1 MADGCLNFDTKINT
15 KGFNKGIGDVEN
27 SLKSVKNMLGNIAK
41 AAVAAF
47 SIKKIVGFGKQAVES
62 AAEVKA
68 ATSQM
73 EQGFSSLYDVA
84 DESIKRVADAAG
96 IVQTRLNGVGTSI
109 YAFAKASGMD
119 SASAMK
125 MMEDAL
131 VVTADSAAYYDR
143 SLEDTAESLKSFL
156 KGNYANDAALGISC
170 TETTRNI
177 AANKL
182 YGKSFQEL
190 SEAQKQLTLLQ
201 MVKDANALSG
211 AEGQA
216 AREADGWENVI
227 GNLKETW
234 KQFQAV
240 LGQPVL
246 AVATVAVKNIT
257 AALAELTSA
266 ASVAVGTLNNLLGIE
281 TDNTSDV
288 ASNITASVAEQDALT
303 DSVEETTKAQEKSLA
318 SFDKINKLSG
328 DAGTKPENASTSP
341 VSITPVVKE
350 KTVEAT
356 ANKLS
361 DKIQRAIKP
370 IQIAWEDHSDEL
382 ISNAVRAV
390 DTTKTLLKSI
400 GKSVAEVWEN
410 GSGERFVGNIIVGFS
425 DVLGII
431 GDINIALTD
440 AWNDNGRGTALIQSY
455 ADKWNAI
462 LELIHSVSDTF
473 RTAWNDGTG
482 ESICSNI
489 LDILTNINNI
499 QGNIA
504 TQFKSAWDVHGV
516 EIWSGILGIAETV
529 LGVINRI
536 TDATAEWAGK
546 LNFSPILNAV
556 SGLLDA
562 LNELVGVVGGVVAD
576 VYEAVLLPLAKWT
589 IEDLAPAAVDLL
601 AGALSVLAAVI
612 SALKPMGEWLWDN
625 FLAPIAKWTGG
636 VIVKVIESL
645 AKALKKVGDWIKK
658 HQTAFQDFVIVVGSI
673 GSAFAIASVIMK
685 AVAAFQAIGG
695 IVGVVSAALSGL
707 TTVVTVLGGAISF
720 LTSPLFLIP
729 LAIGA
734 VIAAGVLLV
743 KHWDE
748 VKAFAVDLW
757 ESIQDVLFTFFD
769 KVVEIF
775 DNIKDFLTGVWEGIK
790 DVFSEVGQ
798 FFETVFKAAW
808 VAIQLV
814 WAVVVNFF
822 KNIWDGITNAF
833 KNASD
838 WFKKLFTT
846 AWNNIV
852 NAFKAMGNW
861 FSDRWEDVKNAL
873 KNVAVWFKDLFTAAW
888 EAIVSIFTGIGTWF
902 ANRWNDIVNA
912 FSAVGTWFGNMFT
925 QAWNNIKAA
934 FANVGSFFQSVWNGI
949 TSVFSHITDWFRDKF
964 SEAWQAV
971 KNVFSTGGAIFEGIA
986 ENIGGI
992 FIDVVNSLIDGINW
1006 VIAQPFN
1013 LINDALDG
1021 LRDIEILDFTP
1032 FDWLPTLS
1040 VPEIPHLAK
1049 GTVVPANYG
1058 NFLAVLGDNK
1068 REPEIVSPI
1077 SSIEKAV
1084 ENVMQKHNGNS
1095 PKEIV
1100 IYTYLYPNSAAFHR
1114 EVVKVTNNDKARKGG

>member
-1 MADGCLNFDTKINT
+1 MADGYLNFDTKINT
-15 KGFNKGIGDVEN
+15 KGFNKGIGDVGN
-27 SLKSVKNMLGNIAK
+27 SLKSVKSMLGNIAK
-41 AAVAAF
+41 AAAAAF
-47 SIKKIVGFGKQAVES
+47 SIKAVVGFGKQAVES
-62 AAEVKA
+62 AAEVRA
-68 ATSQM
+68 ATAQM
-73 EQGFSSLYDVA
+73 EQSFGSLYDVA
-84 DESIKRVADAAG
+84 DEAIKRVADSSG

-119 SASAMK
+119 SANAMK
-125 MMEDAL
+125 MMEEAL
-131 VVTADSAAYYDR
+131 VATADSAAYYDR

-234 KQFQAV
+234 KQFLAV
-240 LGQPVL
+240 IGQPIL
-246 AVATVAVKNIT
+246 SMATVAVKNIT
-257 AALAELTSA
+257 AALTELTAA
-266 ASVAVGTLNNLLGIE
+266 ASVAVNTLNNLLGIE
-281 TDNTSDV
+281 TDNTSNV
-288 ASNITASVAEQDALT
+288 AANISASVAEQDALT
-303 DSVEETTKAQEKSLA
+303 NSVEETTKAQEKSLA

-455 ADKWNAI
+455 ADRWNAV

-504 TQFKSAWDVHGV
+504 TQFKKAWDANGV

-536 TDATAEWAGK
+536 TAATAEWAGK

-556 SGLLDA
+556 SGLLAA

-576 VYEAVLLPLAKWT
+576 VYESVLLPLAKWT

-601 AGALSVLAAVI
+601 AGALNVLVAVI

-636 VIVKVIESL
+636 VIVSVIESL
-645 AKALKKVGDWIKK
+645 AKALEKVGDWIKK
-658 HQTAFQDFVIVVGSI
+658 HQTAFQNFVVIITSI
-673 GSAFAIASVIMK
+673 GAAFKIASIIAKVT
-685 AVAAFQAIGG
+685 AALQAMGG
-695 IVGVVSAALSGL
+695 IMSIVTSI
-707 TTVVTVLGGAISF
+707 VTVLGGAITF

-743 KHWDE
+743 KHWDD
-748 VKAFAVDLW
+748 VKAFAVGIW

-769 KVVEIF
+769 AVVEIF
-775 DNIKDFLTGVWEGIK
+775 SNIKDFLTGVWESIK
-790 DVFSEVGQ
+790 DVFSEVGE

-822 KNIWDGITNAF
+822 KSIWDGITDAF
-833 KNASD
+833 KNAAE
-838 WFKKLFTT
+838 WFKEMFTT
-846 AWNNIV
+846 AWDNIV
-852 NAFKAMGNW
+852 TAFKAMGNW

-873 KNVAVWFKDLFTAAW
+873 KNVATWFKDLFTAAW
-888 EAIVSIFTGIGTWF
+888 DAIVSIFVGIGTWF

-912 FSAVGTWFGNMFT
+912 FSAVGTWFGNIFT
-925 QAWNNIKAA
+925 TAWNNIKSA
-934 FANVGSFFQSVWNGI
+934 FSSVGTFFQSVWNGI

-986 ENIGGI
+986 DNIAGI

-1013 LINDALDG
+1013 AINDALDVIRDFEIAG
-1021 LRDIEILDFTP
+1021 LSFDF
-1032 FDWLPTLS
+1032 LPTLS

-1068 REPEIVSPI
+1068 REPEIVAPESAI
-1077 SSIEKAV
+1077 RKVV
-1084 ENVMQKHNGNS
+1084 EEALQKHSGNGNQ
-1095 PKEIV
+1095 EIV

-1114 EVVKVTNNDKARKGG
+1114 EVVKVTNSDKARKGG